1 LYLKSVL
8 ITEVASLEGD
18 NIVVFY
24 YLMASEI
31 CPGNRGGLIRAWP
44 SCGEKGGYGCKL
56 T

>member
-1 LYLKSVL
+1 MLLFRNHCNDFAL
-8 ITEVASLEGD
+8 LD
-18 NIVVFY
+18 NKKKFLY
-24 YLMASEI
+24 YLIASEI